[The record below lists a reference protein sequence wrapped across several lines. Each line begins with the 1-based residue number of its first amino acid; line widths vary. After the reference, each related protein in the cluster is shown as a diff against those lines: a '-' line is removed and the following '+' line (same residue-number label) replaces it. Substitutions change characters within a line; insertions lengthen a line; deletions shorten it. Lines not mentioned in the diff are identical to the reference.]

1 MSERFEAYVADP
13 AEPAPRPVLDRWR
26 ATVWTLLTIVL
37 IVSLVS
43 IYMVGRGEE
52 DPALQVPARQ
62 QDAGS

>member
-1 MSERFEAYVADP
+1 MSEHYEAYVADP
-13 AEPAPRPVLDRWR
+13 AEPAPRPVGERWR

-52 DPALQVPARQ
+52 DPALQAPG
-62 QDAGS
+62 QDANP